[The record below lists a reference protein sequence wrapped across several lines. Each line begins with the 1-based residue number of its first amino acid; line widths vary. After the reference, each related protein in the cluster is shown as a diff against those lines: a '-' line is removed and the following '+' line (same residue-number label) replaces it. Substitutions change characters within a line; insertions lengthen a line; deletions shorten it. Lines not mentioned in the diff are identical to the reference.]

1 MHTNEKRIPQKRKRF
16 ILFLFSLITLF
27 LVSFSTTSFILVNS
41 YRLSFTEE
49 AHGMMQQ
56 ELEQLKRELTDK
68 ETEIE
73 ELKLKL
79 SNYEGESSFVNEL
92 NNSDLETND

>member
-1 MHTNEKRIPQKRKRF
+1 M
-16 ILFLFSLITLF
+16 
-27 LVSFSTTSFILVNS
+27 NS
-41 YRLSFTEE
+41 YRLSFTEKN
-49 AHGMMQQ
+49 HTLIQQ
-56 ELEQLKRELTDK
+56 EVEQLKRELTDK

-92 NNSDLETND
+92 SNSTIKNHN